1 MGVGNQVSS
10 IRLSPQWPVQI
21 GTNAGMPVANQIPL
35 FLITDRMS
43 SPAQI
48 RVHNRWVIKEK
59 KRTFYAEWLI
69 TRQLQEPQ
77 FTQLN
82 LMPTERYSSGAGSR
96 KVYTA
101 VSNASIPLPG
111 GDIHPYQSSILLS
124 TLDNPRSGS
133 MLLKLGGNFDFSD
146 NAQLEWSYTNNNT
159 RSLRDATGSVFSSVW
174 QQTATVDGRNDP
186 ALSSS
191 DFGINEKWVV
201 GLHTGGKKKSR
212 ASSWMI
218 SLLWIGQSGERFSYV
233 YAGKSIVRDNG
244 SNGFNELMYV
254 PTPEEIQQ
262 MSWVPFHNGIRP
274 IGRDE
279 QAEAMEQWIQTQPY
293 LSKRRGQF
301 AERNGG
307 QLPFGWQCDVKLE
320 REYSL
325 EGLGLKGNVRFT
337 LEIFNLA
344 ALLFRGAGR
353 KWVMPSNRYPGI
365 EILGFRDENSLVP
378 LYQCDPDRI
387 FREPV
392 REGGQFRM
400 GQSSR
405 WLIQPGIKVSLF

>member
-1 MGVGNQVSS
+1 
-10 IRLSPQWPVQI
+10 
-21 GTNAGMPVANQIPL
+21 
-35 FLITDRMS
+35 
-43 SPAQI
+43 
-48 RVHNRWVIKEK
+48 
-59 KRTFYAEWLI
+59 
-69 TRQLQEPQ
+69 
-77 FTQLN
+77 
-82 LMPTERYSSGAGSR
+82 MPTERYSSGAGSR

-101 VSNASIPLPG
+101 LSNASIPLPG

-262 MSWVPFHNGIRP
+262 MVWVPYHNGIRP
-274 IGRDE
+274 VGSKE

-293 LSKRRGQF
+293 LLKRRGQF